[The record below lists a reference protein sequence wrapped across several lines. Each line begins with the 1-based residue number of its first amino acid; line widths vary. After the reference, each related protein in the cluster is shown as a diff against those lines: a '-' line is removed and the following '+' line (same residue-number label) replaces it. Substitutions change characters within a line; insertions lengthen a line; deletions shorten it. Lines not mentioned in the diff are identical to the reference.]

1 MRIYNIL
8 YMNIMYKNWMYMST
22 EIECWRTRAN
32 YLLRALAVC
41 WCTATAVLRCSNCS
55 ILTCK
60 ITLSSWRKTFLCSAL
75 FWSSTR
81 ETDWRCARPD
91 SHSNSEHH
99 PPTERQTS
107 ATANISQLYQ
117 LGGKTPGT
125 RPECPVVMTQ
135 WFPNC
140 FQIYISLHYSS
151 NLNYY

>member
-60 ITLSSWRKTFLCSAL
+60 ITLSSWRKTFLCSVCFEARLERLTGGVRGLTLTPTLNITRLLRDKPRPPQIFPSYTNWEGRHQEQGQNAL
-75 FWSSTR
+75 
-81 ETDWRCARPD
+81 
-91 SHSNSEHH
+91 
-99 PPTERQTS
+99 
-107 ATANISQLYQ
+107 
-117 LGGKTPGT
+117 
-125 RPECPVVMTQ
+125 
-135 WFPNC
+135 
-140 FQIYISLHYSS
+140 
-151 NLNYY
+151 